1 MNRLRFGRFM
11 IFYNFVLVI
20 SVVNAVAIALF
31 AIMSDWDVVR
41 NAQTDAGTVAFLFLA
56 IFPITVIV
64 LVITE
69 IESLHEYSKSLNEK
83 FKCKDCIKI
92 TDSLCECHFEK

>member
-1 MNRLRFGRFM
+1 ML
-11 IFYNFVLVI
+11 FYNFVLVL
-20 SVVNAVAIALF
+20 SVVNAIGIALF
-31 AIMSDWDVVR
+31 AISSIEWDVSLH
-41 NAQTDAGTVAFLFLA
+41 AKTDAGTVAFLFLA
-56 IFPITVIV
+56 ILPITVIV

-69 IESLHEYSKSLNEK
+69 IQSLHEYSKSIDEK